1 MEFSSPEFYLIL
13 VRIGSELEEDNLVD
27 LPGPLMELQK
37 EILQVFAKYSF
48 KTKTIGTPGCSR
60 ATKWVFKEKPR
71 EKT

>member
-13 VRIGSELEEDNLVD
+13 VRIGSEQEEDNLVD

-48 KTKTIGTPGCSR
+48 KTKTKVTPACSR
-60 ATKWVFKEKPR
+60 ATKWDFKEKPM